1 MGEIIMS
8 LLNIIF
14 TLQIYFLG
22 IEWRDIRYFLLGIA
36 TGIILLILSMVGI
49 FARNERKKT
58 KNRLSHGIP
67 LDDKVVFDMIQ
78 AKQSQLD
85 NTVKMTDNGYF
96 RVALDLSLE
105 LTEEI
110 ARYYFPDSRY
120 PIYKLSIQE
129 MLNLNYYITKRVDE
143 LMNSKFFKMFKN
155 YRIAS
160 LIDLLNTR
168 KRINDSKLMQITRK
182 LKIQQI
188 YSGAKAI
195 LNYANPIFW
204 FRKLAIKPTT
214 VVVTKEVCKYII
226 TIFGEETNKIYS
238 KAIFKEEDDQ
248 EALLQKIDQFSEE
261 EE

>member
-1 MGEIIMS
+1 
-8 LLNIIF
+8 
-14 TLQIYFLG
+14 
-22 IEWRDIRYFLLGIA
+22 
-36 TGIILLILSMVGI
+36 
-49 FARNERKKT
+49 
-58 KNRLSHGIP
+58 
-67 LDDKVVFDMIQ
+67 
-78 AKQSQLD
+78 
-85 NTVKMTDNGYF
+85 MTDNGYF

-120 PIYKLSIQE
+120 PIYELSIQE